1 MPTSFSFSQ
10 HAHLSLRT
18 PFSNC
23 PLSFVLP
30 FVFLALYFCSALF
43 SRLRNAVWS
52 LMKVKDK
59 DIVIARGAGEESPGV
74 RKYGLDGFSDR
85 RTKILHPPIETS
97 WELPSKKEKK
107 ASSSSSVKS
116 VLAYP
121 LKLRESLKKIRRS
134 KSMELILEGPRDVKD
149 EQIVD
154 HFREMLFVDG
164 LLPPKH
170 NDYHTLLRFLRMRD
184 YNILQA
190 KEMFLNFLQWR
201 EDFRVDMLPKEFKFT
216 EYTEVKKCYPNGY
229 HGVDRHGRPLYIER
243 IGMIDLKRLLE
254 VTTIERYVKH
264 HVSEQE
270 KTLNVRYPACSLAAK
285 RHIAS
290 TTTILDVNGVGMS
303 NFSKPARYLFAEIQ
317 KIDSNYYPETLNQL
331 YIINA
336 GSGFRM
342 LWKAVKAFL
351 DVRTLAKIQVLGAN
365 YLHVLLEAIEPSN
378 LPDFLG
384 GQCSC
389 PDSGGCLMSD
399 KGPWNDIETLE
410 MIQVYNG
417 FQNEEDNACNDA
429 LRKINGL
436 EAVLGG
442 VTDKMKTLEV
452 AIEDARMALIE
463 LEQHIEKPT
472 K

>member
-1 MPTSFSFSQ
+1 
-10 HAHLSLRT
+10 
-18 PFSNC
+18 
-23 PLSFVLP
+23 
-30 FVFLALYFCSALF
+30 
-43 SRLRNAVWS
+43 
-52 LMKVKDK
+52 MKVKDK
-59 DIVIARGAGEESPGV
+59 DILIARGAGEESPGV
-74 RKYGLDGFSDR
+74 RKHGLDGFSDS

-97 WELPSKKEKK
+97 WELPSLKEKK

-116 VLAYP
+116 VLVYP
-121 LKLRESLKKIRRS
+121 LKKLRRS
-134 KSMELILEGPRDVKD
+134 KSMQMILEGPRDFKD

-154 HFREMLFVDG
+154 SFREMLFVEG
-164 LLPPKH
+164 LLPPMH

-184 YNILQA
+184 YDMLKA

-201 EDFRVDMLPKEFKFT
+201 EEFRVDMLPKEFKFT

-243 IGMIDLKRLLE
+243 IGLIDLKRLLE
-254 VTTIERYVKH
+254 VTTIERYIKY

-270 KTLNVRYPACSLAAK
+270 KTLNVRYPACSLAAQ

-290 TTTILDVNGVGMS
+290 TTTILVVNGVGMS
-303 NFSKPARYLFAEIQ
+303 NFSKPARYLFTEIQ
-317 KIDSNYYPETLNQL
+317 KIDSNYYPETLNRMF
-331 YIINA
+331 IINA

-365 YLHVLLEAIEPSN
+365 YLHVLLEAIDPSN

-389 PDSGGCLMSD
+389 SDSGGCLMSD
-399 KGPWNDIETLE
+399 KGPWNDTEILE
-410 MIQVYNG
+410 MIQAISLRGEINDSITSEESLTPNKVDND
-417 FQNEEDNACNDA
+417 FRNEDDVSGKAMGPEMACKEA
-429 LRKINGL
+429 LRKIDGL
-436 EAVLGG
+436 EAALGG
-442 VTDKMKTLEV
+442 VSYNMKTLET
-452 AIEDARMALIE
+452 AIEDARMALRE
-463 LEQHIEKPT
+463 LEQQMEKST

>member
-1 MPTSFSFSQ
+1 M
-10 HAHLSLRT
+10 
-18 PFSNC
+18 
-23 PLSFVLP
+23 LP
-30 FVFLALYFCSALF
+30 SSIF
-43 SRLRNAVWS
+43 SRLKNAIWS
-52 LMKVKDK
+52 LMKAKDK

-74 RKYGLDGFSDR
+74 RKYGLGGFSDG

-97 WELPSKKEKK
+97 WELPTVKEKK
-107 ASSSSSVKS
+107 ASSSSSFKS
-116 VLAYP
+116 VLTYP
-121 LKLRESLKKIRRS
+121 LKFRESIKKLRRS
-134 KSMELILEGPRDVKD
+134 KSMQMILEGPRDFKD

-154 HFREMLFVDG
+154 SFREMLFVEG

-184 YNILQA
+184 YDILKA
-190 KEMFLNFLQWR
+190 KEMFLSFLQWR
-201 EDFRVDMLPKEFKFT
+201 TEFRVDMLHKEFNFT
-216 EYTEVKKCYPNGY
+216 EYTEVKKSYPHGY

-254 VTTIERYVKH
+254 VTTIERYIKY
-264 HVSEQE
+264 HVAEQE
-270 KTLNVRYPACSLAAK
+270 KTLDVRYPACSLAAK

-303 NFSKPARYLFAEIQ
+303 NFSKPARYLFTEIQ
-317 KIDSNYYPETLNQL
+317 KIDSNYYPETMNRL

-342 LWKAVKAFL
+342 LWKAVAAFL

-365 YLHVLLEAIEPSN
+365 YLHVLLEAVDPSN

-384 GQCSC
+384 GHCSC
-389 PDSGGCLMSD
+389 SDSGGCLMSD
-399 KGPWNDIETLE
+399 KGPWNDTEILE
-410 MIQVYNG
+410 MIQAVSLRGEISNGIALEESLVPNKVDNDYGNEDDLAGQTIGQEIVY
-417 FQNEEDNACNDA
+417 EEA

-436 EAVLGG
+436 EAALGD
-442 VTDKMKTLEV
+442 VTSKMKTLEA
-452 AIEDARMALIE
+452 AIEDARMALRD

-472 K
+472 R